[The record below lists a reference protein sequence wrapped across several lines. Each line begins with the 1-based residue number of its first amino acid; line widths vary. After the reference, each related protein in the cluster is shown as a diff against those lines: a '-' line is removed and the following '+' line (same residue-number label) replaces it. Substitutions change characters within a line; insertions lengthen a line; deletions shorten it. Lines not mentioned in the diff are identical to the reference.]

1 MPFNVGDVVSN
12 CGTEYVIEEVATT
25 GKVRIKIKNGAPTF
39 HSTWYRESLF
49 TLVTPAGPPPSVLT
63 GMTQF
68 FKDQKEKTNG
78 TA

>member
-1 MPFNVGDVVSN
+1 MSFNVGDVVSN
-12 CGTEYVIEEVATT
+12 CDTLYVVQEVSPI
-25 GKVRIKIKNGAPTF
+25 GKVRIKNKNSETVYD
-39 HSTWYRESLF
+39 TWYRESLF
-49 TLVTPAGPPPSVLT
+49 TLVTPAGPLPSVLT